1 VHSVLSAEASGC
13 LQCKRHDGSAVDD
26 IVSEP
31 SAIEEFS
38 ARASE
43 ATEELS
49 APASEAWAHLRG
61 PHSRLGTRLS
71 AVDYKGTAYGATVI
85 AVQYCQAQC
94 NRVKVSF
101 DGWGEAFDEWIPADS
116 DRLFPEGSLDL
127 VEAGV
132 EGQLQG
138 KQQLSTA
145 QAANTAGPYPWID
158 APGKAIGDGAEESG
172 SGEGGD
178 NLLEA
183 RICRELGRGWVRIKR
198 VCTAKTRPYWIA
210 PDGSRFQ
217 KHMLAKEYA
226 GVTDT
231 EAPARTVT
239 EEDLGP
245 PVQPMLTSDVGS
257 VQGSN
262 MDPEAPDPGSA
273 LDECIIPDPK
283 AVLDLFRHSLAVGS
297 RLRASD
303 WQGTVYNATV
313 VGVLNTKKKGR
324 VKVRFDGWSMEFDE
338 WIPRASN
345 RLHPLPRGDEAGTD
359 GATAQGGQAV
369 VQQTVGQQTVG
380 QLKTV
385 QQTMGQQA
393 PGWAAVEEPE
403 TTHADA
409 DAPKSPRIRGGVAAA
424 APPPKS
430 PAIELGMKVDE
441 QGTSQPG
448 ASEPAALKP
457 AASNQVASATAA
469 IRLTS
474 RPPTEATPTSQLT
487 PPVPTT
493 ESKARPAPESA
504 APRDDHDD
512 SERETEA
519 YEDDLD
525 AIEARYFLQA
535 KAEGL
540 TLIPWCNATG
550 WKGGASHSFLH
561 VS

>member
-1 VHSVLSAEASGC
+1 MHSVLSAEASGC

-283 AVLDLFRHSLAVGS
+283 ADLCLTCFGTPWRWEADCVRATGRARFTMQLWLAFSTLKRKGVSKFGLMGGLWNLTSGYRGHPIGS
-297 RLRASD
+297 THCRGAMK
-303 WQGTVYNATV
+303 QGRTV
-313 VGVLNTKKKGR
+313 R
-324 VKVRFDGWSMEFDE
+324 Q
-338 WIPRASN
+338 
-345 RLHPLPRGDEAGTD
+345 HRGDR
-359 GATAQGGQAV
+359 
-369 VQQTVGQQTVG
+369 
-380 QLKTV
+380 QLC
-385 QQTMGQQA
+385 
-393 PGWAAVEEPE
+393 
-403 TTHADA
+403 
-409 DAPKSPRIRGGVAAA
+409 
-424 APPPKS
+424 
-430 PAIELGMKVDE
+430 
-441 QGTSQPG
+441 
-448 ASEPAALKP
+448 
-457 AASNQVASATAA
+457 
-469 IRLTS
+469 S
-474 RPPTEATPTSQLT
+474 RPWG
-487 PPVPTT
+487 
-493 ESKARPAPESA
+493 SKQWGS
-504 APRDDHDD
+504 
-512 SERETEA
+512 
-519 YEDDLD
+519 
-525 AIEARYFLQA
+525 
-535 KAEGL
+535 
-540 TLIPWCNATG
+540 
-550 WKGGASHSFLH
+550 
-561 VS
+561 